1 MQNTT
6 LLFDEIVRLAKRLP
20 PQERIRLAEQIA
32 PKISHDTKEL
42 TTPRRRSL
50 RGTWRKVEITEDDI
64 MAARQELWGTFPR
77 GDF

>member
-6 LLFDEIVRLAKRLP
+6 LLFDEIIRLAKRLS

-32 PKISHDTKEL
+32 PDISHDKNEFR
-42 TTPRRRSL
+42 PPKRRSL
-50 RGTWRKVEITEDDI
+50 RGTWRKVDITEDDI
-64 MAARQELWGTFPR
+64 TAARQELWGTFPR